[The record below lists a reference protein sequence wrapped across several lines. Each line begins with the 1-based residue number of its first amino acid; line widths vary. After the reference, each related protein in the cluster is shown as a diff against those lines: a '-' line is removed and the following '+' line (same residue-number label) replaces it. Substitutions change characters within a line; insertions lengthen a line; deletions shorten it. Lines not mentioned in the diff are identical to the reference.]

1 MQEKSVTNKK
11 SVFGI
16 FVRGMAMGGA
26 DVVPG
31 VSGGTVAFITGIY
44 QELIQSI
51 NNIGPEAL
59 KVLKN
64 NGIAATWNYINGRF
78 LASLLLGIA
87 VSIISLAKIITS
99 LLHTY
104 PILVWSFFFGLI
116 AASMWFVGKQ
126 ITNWH
131 YKTYISLLLGTVI
144 AYMITVISP
153 SQGPDT
159 WWYLFLSGAIAIV
172 AMILPGISGA
182 FILLL
187 MGSYEKVMLLITQ
200 LKEALLE
207 GKTELLAHT
216 IGQISIFAVG
226 ALVGLK
232 SFAKILE
239 WLFQKHTHLTLAFL
253 TGCMLGSL
261 NKVWPWKQILS
272 TRTNSKGEI
281 VPLLEKSIL
290 PHEFTGDPQI
300 ALAIT
305 LALSGFLLIFSI
317 EKIAVKFQK

>member
-1 MQEKSVTNKK
+1 MENKPTIQKK

-16 FVRGMAMGGA
+16 FIRGMAMGGA

-44 QELIQSI
+44 QELIQNI
-51 NNIGPEAL
+51 NQIGPQTL
-59 KVLKN
+59 HVLKKQ
-64 NGIAATWNYINGRF
+64 GIKSAWEYVNGRF

-87 VSIISLAKIITS
+87 VSIISLAKIITT

-104 PILVWSFFFGLI
+104 PVLVWSFFFGLI
-116 AASMWFVGKQ
+116 AASMWFVGRQ
-126 ITNWH
+126 ITTWH
-131 YKTYISLLLGTVI
+131 IKTISALIFGTLL
-144 AYMITVISP
+144 AYMITIISP

-187 MGSYEKVMLLITQ
+187 MGSYERVMTLITQ
-200 LKEALLE
+200 LKEGILE
-207 GKTELLAHT
+207 GKTEILAHT
-216 IGQISIFAVG
+216 LGQISIFAVG

-232 SFAKILE
+232 SFAKLLQ
-239 WLFQKHTHLTLAFL
+239 WLFQKHPNLTLAFL

-261 NKVWPWKQILS
+261 NKVWPWKQIIS
-272 TRTNSKGEI
+272 TRLNSKGEI
-281 VPLLEKSIL
+281 VPLLEKSVL
-290 PHEFTGDPQI
+290 PQHFEGNPQLLLSI
-300 ALAIT
+300 ALAI
-305 LALSGFLLIFSI
+305 AGFLLIFSI

>member
-1 MQEKSVTNKK
+1 MEDKSLAQKK

-51 NNIGPEAL
+51 NQIGPEAF
-59 KVLKN
+59 KILKN
-64 NGIAATWNYINGRF
+64 KGIAAAWTSINGRF

-87 VSIISLAKIITS
+87 VSIISLAKLITT
-99 LLHTY
+99 LLDTY

-126 ITNWH
+126 ISHWNP
-131 YKTYISLLLGTVI
+131 KILISLLIGAIL

-187 MGSYEKVMLLITQ
+187 MGSYERVITLITQ
-200 LKEALLE
+200 LKEGLLE
-207 GKTELLAHT
+207 GKIEILAHT

-232 SFAKILE
+232 SFAKLLQ
-239 WLFQKHTHLTLAFL
+239 WLFLKHPNITLAFL

-261 NKVWPWKQILS
+261 NKVWPWKHVIS
-272 TRTNSKGEI
+272 TRLNSKGEV

-290 PHEFTGDPQI
+290 PQHFEGNPQLV
-300 ALAIT
+300 LAIV
-305 LALSGFLLIFSI
+305 LALGGFLLIFSI